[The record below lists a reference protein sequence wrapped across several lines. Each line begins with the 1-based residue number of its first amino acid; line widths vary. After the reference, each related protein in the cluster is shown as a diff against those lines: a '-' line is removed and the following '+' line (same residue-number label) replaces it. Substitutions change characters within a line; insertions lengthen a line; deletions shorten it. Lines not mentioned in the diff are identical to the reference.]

1 MSLLVRHLNLISSD
15 IISYIYH
22 SDMMTPDGSGY
33 LQQKFSTFC
42 PQGCGIKEI
51 TKETLGLRKLA
62 VDLASG
68 PDSFLA

>member
-1 MSLLVRHLNLISSD
+1 
-15 IISYIYH
+15 
-22 SDMMTPDGSGY
+22 MMTPEGFGY

-62 VDLASG
+62 LDLASG